1 MRAPSAAPKAF
12 GPRAASNPSV
22 VLLKP
27 RYCSHSA
34 RPAASATMDPA
45 SIYDAMPART
55 PHFHCWAV
63 TWLSSSC
70 LFTSAPAVAMI
81 QVTPPPARCFRSSS
95 LSPSKRYFSCQPPF
109 SYALHVHPQ
118 IFHSLPIRLT
128 GVGRHDQAYFRD
140 VGDDAET
147 PLFELP
153 PVNEQHGSL
162 GLPDH
167 GPLDLGLERVDV
179 RELPIWRDPLDA
191 YEGPV

>member
-1 MRAPSAAPKAF
+1 MRLRPNRSPSRPPIRAPSAAPKAF

-34 RPAASATMDPA
+34 RPAARATMDPA

-55 PHFHCWAV
+55 VHFHCWAV
-63 TWLSSSC
+63 TWLSSF
-70 LFTSAPAVAMI
+70 LFTSAPEVAMI
-81 QVTPPPARCFRSSS
+81 QVTPPPARRFRHPF
-95 LSPSKRYFSCQPPF
+95 LRRNATLVVNLPF

-118 IFHSLPIRLT
+118 VLQSLHIRLT
-128 GVGRHDQAYFRD
+128 GVGRQDQAYLRD
-140 VGDDAET
+140 VGDDAEAL
-147 PLFELP
+147 LFELP

-167 GPLDLGLERVDV
+167 GPLDLGLE
-179 RELPIWRDPLDA
+179 
-191 YEGPV
+191 